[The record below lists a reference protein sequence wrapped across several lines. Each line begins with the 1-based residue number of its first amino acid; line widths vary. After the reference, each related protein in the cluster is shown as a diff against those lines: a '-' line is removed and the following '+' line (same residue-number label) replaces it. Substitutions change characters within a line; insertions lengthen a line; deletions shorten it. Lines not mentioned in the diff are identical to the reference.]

1 MTTALRLRDVVT
13 ARGDGFRAAVPRLD
27 VAKGDRLAIVGPSGV
42 GKSTILDVLAGILK
56 PTSADAFDAAD
67 GDAAFD
73 VAGLWRAGAMNGLSR
88 FRARMIGYV
97 MQTGG
102 LAPFLTLREN
112 VALPFWRDGKKDGA
126 GAVDAILAELG
137 LEGLGGRKPQA
148 VSVGQRQRAAIARA
162 LVAAPP
168 AILADEPTA
177 ALDPSTADAA
187 MRTLTSAAT
196 ARQAAVV
203 LVTHDQA
210 LAERHG
216 FHILACHADGP
227 GKAMLE
233 PWPRGAAA

>member
-1 MTTALRLRDVVT
+1 MTIALRLRQVVG
-13 ARGDGFRAAVPRLD
+13 ARGDGFRATVPALD
-27 VAKGDRLAIVGPSGV
+27 IAKGDRLAIVGPSGV
-42 GKSTILDVLAGILK
+42 GKSTILDIIAGILR
-56 PTSADAFDAAD
+56 PASAEAFQASD
-67 GDAAFD
+67 GDAVFD
-73 VAGLWRAGAMNGLSR
+73 VAALWRANAANGLSA

-112 VALPFWRDGKKDGA
+112 VALPFWRDGRTDGQ

-137 LEGLGGRKPQA
+137 LEGLGDRKPHA

-177 ALDPSTADAA
+177 ALDPMTADAA
-187 MRTLTSAAT
+187 MTTLTAAASARA
-196 ARQAAVV
+196 AAVV
-203 LVTHDQA
+203 LVTHDRG

-216 FHILACHADGP
+216 FQILECRAEGV
-227 GKAMLE
+227 
-233 PWPRGAAA
+233 GAAALDPRPAATT